1 MVSYS
6 HHEWN
11 EHHKLELIQ
20 EQARPQLNMSN
31 CSWLCQIINERTS
44 RFSFYTW
51 RVFNTKQLHTL
62 LSWSLG
68 RVREVRQG
76 MNVRLKPQA
85 EFWSHSLSGSKR
97 MQTLCIILGTC
108 SWEDCTEMSQKSS
121 MYDMCR
127 FNLTVGGK
135 GTELLA
141 LHSHWWSHVQH
152 IKRDE

>member
-76 MNVRLKPQA
+76 MNVRLKA
-85 EFWSHSLSGSKR
+85 SGR
-97 MQTLCIILGTC
+97 ILI
-108 SWEDCTEMSQKSS
+108 SFSVWQQENAD
-121 MYDMCR
+121 
-127 FNLTVGGK
+127 
-135 GTELLA
+135 A
-141 LHSHWWSHVQH
+141 LYHFGHVQLGGLH
-152 IKRDE
+152 